1 LLYRS
6 VALHHVGDTDL
17 AAFSKLGIRSVYDLR
32 TDGERT
38 AEPDRILNGV
48 EHIVVDVLADA
59 TDAAPAQRQG
69 PLSNPTAAGAML
81 DGDET
86 LALFEDTYR
95 AFVSL
100 PSALAGYRRLYT
112 DLSQCQ
118 HRPALVHCT
127 TGKDRTGWAAA
138 ALLLLLGVPNEQVI
152 EDFLLTNTELLPAL
166 RPVFDRFQAAGGDPT
181 LLEPILGVRVEYLE
195 ASLDE
200 MRNRFG
206 TIDNYFTNGLGL
218 DAATIAALRMAFV
231 EDRA

>member
-1 LLYRS
+1 
-6 VALHHVGDTDL
+6 
-17 AAFSKLGIRSVYDLR
+17 
-32 TDGERT
+32 
-38 AEPDRILNGV
+38 
-48 EHIVVDVLADA
+48 
-59 TDAAPAQRQG
+59 
-69 PLSNPTAAGAML
+69 ML
-81 DGDET
+81 DGDAT

-100 PSALAGYRRLYT
+100 PSALAGYRRLYS
-112 DLSQCQ
+112 DLSQCE
-118 HRPALVHCT
+118 HRPALFHCT

-138 ALLLLLGVPNEQVI
+138 ALLLLLGVPNEQVM

-206 TIDNYFTNGLGL
+206 TIENYFTNGLGL
-218 DAATIAALRMAFV
+218 DAATVAAVRMAFV
-231 EDRA
+231 EDGA